1 MSLTFKNIISSV
13 KRPGRCCT
21 FHSWSRTDLIKPSL
35 RFFFLFFFFGGGGG
49 GIYSLLQREPM
60 GRRKIYGIAVFSTLF
75 HSNRADEIVILN
87 GCVQWN
93 LFTVG
98 RKKLSSYL
106 NTSVFN
112 PLSCYRAPSNVSN
125 FSDLNYT
132 RCTVGS
138 SYSLTWISRSESV

>member
-1 MSLTFKNIISSV
+1 MLHISLLVTNRLNQTKSGIFV
-13 KRPGRCCT
+13 
-21 FHSWSRTDLIKPSL
+21 
-35 RFFFLFFFFGGGGG
+35 FFFLGGGGG
-49 GIYSLLQREPM
+49 CIYSLLQREPM

-75 HSNRADEIVILN
+75 HSNRADGIVILK
-87 GCVQWN
+87 GCVQCN

-132 RCTVGS
+132 RRCTVGS